1 MTLTLLES
9 NKYSQDTLKQGVVE
23 TFVEHAPILQFLP
36 FMDVVGN
43 GYTYNLEETLPGI
56 EFRGVNE
63 NYSESTGIINP
74 QTERLV
80 IMGGHADVDTFQVKT
95 QSNINNLRAQQ
106 TKMKTKAA
114 SLKFSDHFFNGDTAV
129 DAKGFDGLKKRIV
142 GGQSISAGANG
153 FDVNTSPQGDFMDM
167 LDQLAYQVQG
177 KADALFMDSKTLLK
191 IRSVARDLK
200 YFSQTTDAFGKPVTT
215 FDDIPMFAVGDNNLG
230 NKIIGHSEVN
240 GTATNTTSIYAVKF
254 GSDEF
259 VSGIT
264 NGGMQVQDLGLLQA
278 EPKYRTRIEFFCG
291 LAIFNPKAAA
301 RLSGL
306 IV

>member
-9 NKYSQDTLKQGVVE
+9 NKYSQDMLQRGVVE
-23 TFVEHAPILQFLP
+23 TFVENAPILQFLP
-36 FMDVVGN
+36 FMEIQGN

-63 NYSESTGIINP
+63 GYSESTGIINP

-95 QSNINNLRAQQ
+95 QSNLNNIRAQQ
-106 TKMKTKAA
+106 TRMKTKAA

-129 DAKGFDGLKKRIV
+129 DPKGFDGLKKRIV
-142 GGQSISAGANG
+142 GNQHMVADTNG
-153 FDVNTSPQGDFMDM
+153 FDVNTSPQGQLIDK
-167 LDQLAYQVQG
+167 LDALAYSVQG
-177 KADALFMDSKTLLK
+177 KADALFMDAKTLLK

-200 YFSQTTDAFGKPVTT
+200 YFAQTVDAFGKPVTT
-215 FDDIPMFAVGDNNLG
+215 FDDIPMFAVGDNNVG
-230 NKIIGHSEVN
+230 NKIIGHSEVT
-240 GTATNTTSIYAVKF
+240 GTANNSTSVYAVKF
-254 GSDEF
+254 GADEY

-278 EPKYRTRIEFFCG
+278 DPKYRTRIEFFTG